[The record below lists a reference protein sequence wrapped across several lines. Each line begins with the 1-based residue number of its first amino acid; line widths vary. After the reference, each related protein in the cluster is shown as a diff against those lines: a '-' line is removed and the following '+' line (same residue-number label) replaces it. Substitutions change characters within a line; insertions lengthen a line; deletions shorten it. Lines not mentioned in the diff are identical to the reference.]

1 MAAKFL
7 LIVDDNYM
15 TRELLAIVL
24 RRAGYEIVL
33 ATNGAEALAILGSL
47 RPDLI
52 LLDMLMPILDGWQV
66 LQQVKAK
73 NFPPVPIIL
82 VTATG
87 LTRQWAEDHGCC
99 GFVPKPII
107 PAELL
112 KEVRRCL
119 EERAP
124 SDRPAVRYERQPA
137 SGR

>member
-1 MAAKFL
+1 MATKFL
-7 LIVDDNYM
+7 LIVDDNYI
-15 TRELLAIVL
+15 TREGLAIVL

-52 LLDMLMPILDGWQV
+52 LLDMLMPILDGWHV
-66 LQQVKAK
+66 LQQLKAR
-73 NFPPVPIIL
+73 NFPPIPIIL

-112 KEVRRCL
+112 NEVRRCL
-119 EERAP
+119 NEGAP
-124 SDRPAVRYERQPA
+124 SDRPAVRYERRA
-137 SGR
+137 AIS

>member
-1 MAAKFL
+1 MATKFL
-7 LIVDDNYM
+7 LIVDDNYI
-15 TRELLAIVL
+15 TREGLAIVL
-24 RRAGYEIVL
+24 RREGYEVAL

-66 LQQVKAK
+66 LQQVQARH
-73 NFPPVPIIL
+73 FPPVPIIL

-99 GFVPKPII
+99 GFVAKPII

-119 EERAP
+119 QEGAS
-124 SDRPAVRYERQPA
+124 SDRPAVRYERQLA
-137 SGR
+137 SAE

>member
-1 MAAKFL
+1 MAANFL
-7 LIVDDNYM
+7 LIVDDNYI
-15 TRELLAIVL
+15 TREGLAVVL

-33 ATNGAEALAILGSL
+33 ATNGAEALAILSSL

-52 LLDMLMPILDGWQV
+52 LLDMLMPILDGWHV
-66 LQQVKAK
+66 LQQLKAR
-73 NFPPVPIIL
+73 NFPPVPVVL

-119 EERAP
+119 EEKAP
-124 SDRPAVRYERQPA
+124 SDRPTVRYERRA
-137 SGR
+137 ATS

>member
-1 MAAKFL
+1 VAAKFL
-7 LIVDDNYM
+7 LIVDDNYI
-15 TRELLAIVL
+15 TREGLATVL
-24 RRAGYEIVL
+24 RREGYEIVL
-33 ATNGAEALAILGSL
+33 ATNGAETLAILDCL

-66 LQQVKAK
+66 LQQLKVR

-87 LTRQWAEDHGCC
+87 LTRQWAEDHGCY
-99 GFVPKPII
+99 GFVPKPIS

-119 EERAP
+119 EEGAP
-124 SDRPAVRYERQPA
+124 SDRPAFRCERRPA
-137 SGR
+137 SGE

>member
-1 MAAKFL
+1 MAANFL
-7 LIVDDNYM
+7 LIVDDNNI
-15 TRELLAIVL
+15 TREGLAIVL
-24 RRAGYEIVL
+24 RRAGYEIAL

-52 LLDMLMPILDGWQV
+52 LLDMLMPILDGWHV
-66 LQQVKAK
+66 LQQVKAR

-87 LTRQWAEDHGCC
+87 LTRQWAEDQGCC

-119 EERAP
+119 QEGAP
-124 SDRPAVRYERQPA
+124 SDHPAVRYERLA
-137 SGR
+137 TSS